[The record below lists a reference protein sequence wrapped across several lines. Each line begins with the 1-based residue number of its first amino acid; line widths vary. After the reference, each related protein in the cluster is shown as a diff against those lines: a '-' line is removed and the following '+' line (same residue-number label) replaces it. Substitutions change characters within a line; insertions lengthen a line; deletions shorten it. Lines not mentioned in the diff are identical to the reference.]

1 MSSTDRKSDIDNIA
15 RLVAEQVKSEFLP
28 DDSEVVKAVNNTMS
42 TLSEAYAPQTKTYAL
57 TTNYLSET
65 NKKEH
70 EKLYIGYVD
79 ALSRVS
85 AEIDG
90 ATKQE
95 AKSTNSAYRSAKKDE
110 TYNHNAVYLHELFF
124 ANCFDLNSELFMDS
138 LSYVRLSSEWGSFD
152 SWMHDFMQCALSS
165 RNGWVVCGYSAYLKK
180 FVNVFVDG
188 HDQGVMIGLIPL
200 LVVDMWEHSYY
211 KDYGTDKKT
220 YVTAMMREI
229 SWEVVEVRVKK
240 IDEIKRVMA

>member
-1 MSSTDRKSDIDNIA
+1 MSLIDRKSDIDDIA

-28 DDSEVVKAVNNTMS
+28 GDDDVVEVVNS
-42 TLSEAYAPQTKTYAL
+42 TVSKIAEAYAPQTKTYAL
-57 TTNYLSET
+57 TTNYLSEPS
-65 NKKEH
+65 KKEH
-70 EKLYIGYVD
+70 EKLYRGYVD

-85 AEIDG
+85 AELDG

-110 TYNHNAVYLHELFF
+110 AYNHNAVYLHELFF
-124 ANCFDLNSELFMDS
+124 SNCFDLNSELFMDS
-138 LSYVRLSSEWGSFD
+138 LSYTRLSSDWGSFD
-152 SWMHDFMQCALSS
+152 AWMHDFMQCALSS
-165 RNGWVVCGYSAYLKK
+165 RNGWVVCGYSTYLKK
-180 FVNVFVDG
+180 LVNVAVDG
-188 HDQGVMIGLIPL
+188 HDHGVMVGLIPL
-200 LVVDMWEHSYY
+200 LVVDMWEHSYS

-229 SWEVVEVRVKK
+229 SWEVVETRIKK